1 MNSTIQKKD
10 LLEIDEEFDLLK
22 YPKLL
27 ENIKK
32 SHTIMINQ
40 FLKYN
45 KTIKN
50 QFFIICFEQT
60 IIIINRSFLSFLQ
73 NLFSS
78 STNLIIYFSPGTKDV
93 FEQDIKI
100 TQKNMK

>member
-1 MNSTIQKKD
+1 MTSTIKKKKKD

-45 KTIKN
+45 KTIK
-50 QFFIICFEQT
+50 I
-60 IIIINRSFLSFLQ
+60 SFS
-73 NLFSS
+73 LFVL
-78 STNLIIYFSPGTKDV
+78 NKR
-93 FEQDIKI
+93 
-100 TQKNMK
+100 